1 MKARSVVF
9 PQLQR
14 PTTMFGLP
22 ITMVIVNFIVAM
34 TFYIVALLTG
44 AFAISF
50 AGAGTLFLI
59 GLALIYRGSR
69 NDHHVETI
77 FTTAFRF
84 WGLSTRRR
92 WLLAGAPAPR
102 SRDGRS

>member
-14 PTTMFGLP
+14 PPTVFGLP
-22 ITMVIVNFIVAM
+22 MKMVGINFVMAM
-34 TFYIVALLTG
+34 MFYIIALVTG
-44 AFAISF
+44 VIAISF

>member
-14 PTTMFGLP
+14 PPTLFGLP
-22 ITMVIVNFIVAM
+22 VKMMTANFIATVL
-34 TFYIVALLTG
+34 FNIGSVVVG
-44 AFAISF
+44 AIAISF
-50 AGAGTLFLI
+50 VGAGMVFLI
-59 GLALIYRGSR
+59 GLALIYRASR
-69 NDHHVETI
+69 NDHHVESI
-77 FTTAFRF
+77 ASTTFRF
-84 WGLSTRRR
+84 WGVSTHRR